1 MGFPLLIKAVLG
13 GGGKGMKLA
22 RAPDEL
28 EVAPASQRCMPDYC
42 LPTLER
48 ELSQLSLTQHAQA
61 AHTFELLR

>member
-28 EVAPASQRCMPDYC
+28 EVAPASQRCIPDCY
-42 LPTLER
+42 LPTLKKR
-48 ELSQLSLTQHAQA
+48 AVA
-61 AHTFELLR
+61 ALPDTASPGRSHL